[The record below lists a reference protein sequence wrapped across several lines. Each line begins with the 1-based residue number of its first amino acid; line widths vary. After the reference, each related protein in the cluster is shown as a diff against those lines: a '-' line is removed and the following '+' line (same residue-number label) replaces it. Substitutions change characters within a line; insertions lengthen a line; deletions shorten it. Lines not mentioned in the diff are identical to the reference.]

1 MPAEAAR
8 CPEGE
13 EAVWTIRLT
22 LRGDAMAVRRGL
34 GLLFADPRLAALPPD
49 SRGTAEIVLA
59 EVLNNVVVHGQ
70 PRGRI
75 VVRLR
80 LEGEALAFRISD
92 QGLPLPGGRLPKG
105 VLQAPDTL
113 SEGGFGWPLIRAL
126 ASDLEYRR
134 AEGVNHLSFRIGPA
148 CPGPEPPR
156 RDGLRQAAA
165 GKAGVVAAALGNP
178 FQAP

>member
-1 MPAEAAR
+1 MRRDGGEIGLAFDSNLLAVRAALR
-8 CPEGE
+8 RLLDTPPLDGLDE
-13 EAVWTIRLT
+13 EARWR
-22 LRGDAMAVRRGL
+22 
-34 GLLFADPRLAALPPD
+34 
-49 SRGTAEIVLA
+49 AELVLA
-59 EVLNNVVVHGQ
+59 EVLNNVVEHGQ

-75 VVRLR
+75 AVRLR

-92 QGLPLPGGRLPKG
+92 HGLPLPHGRLPEG
-105 VLQAPDTL
+105 VLSAPATL
-113 SEGGFGWPLIRAL
+113 PEGGFGWPLIRAL

-134 AEGVNHLSFRIGPA
+134 AEGVNHLSFRIGLV

-165 GKAGVVAAALGNP
+165 GKAGAVAAALGNP

>member
-1 MPAEAAR
+1 MRRDGGETGLVLDSHPLAVRAALR
-8 CPEGE
+8 RLLDAPPLDGLDE
-13 EAVWTIRLT
+13 EARWR
-22 LRGDAMAVRRGL
+22 
-34 GLLFADPRLAALPPD
+34 
-49 SRGTAEIVLA
+49 AELVLA

>member
-1 MPAEAAR
+1 MRRDGGETGLVLDSHLLAVRAALR
-8 CPEGE
+8 RLLDAPPLDGLDE
-13 EAVWTIRLT
+13 EARWR
-22 LRGDAMAVRRGL
+22 
-34 GLLFADPRLAALPPD
+34 
-49 SRGTAEIVLA
+49 AELVLA

-134 AEGVNHLSFRIGPA
+134 PRQPGAGASPAGRAATGRGGKSRRGGGGSWKSLSGPL
-148 CPGPEPPR
+148 GS
-156 RDGLRQAAA
+156 RQRGENDA
-165 GKAGVVAAALGNP
+165 
-178 FQAP
+178 